1 MKDNHI
7 PIRNQRFGVG
17 LSLALL
23 VLIMACAP
31 GTVPIA
37 PPAAEGPS
45 APPELLDSFA
55 VADLR
60 PGQTW
65 QIFLEGSDPNGD
77 MKDIW
82 FVASQIGGTV
92 WVNQFVVLQGE
103 NRRRFMGYVELPT
116 PLSLYRSST
125 GWETVRVEVRIRDG
139 AGQYSQA
146 RIHEVVIGKYTA
158 EAVPAKWRPAFQ
170 HKLGTI
176 FLDFDLDREPN
187 QPRLRR

>member
-1 MKDNHI
+1 MKDNSI
-7 PIRNQRFGVG
+7 QVRNQGFRVGV
-17 LSLALL
+17 SLVLL
-23 VLIMACAP
+23 VLMIACAP
-31 GTVPIA
+31 VSAPVA
-37 PPAAEGPS
+37 PPAAESPA
-45 APPELLDSFA
+45 APPELQDSFT

-82 FVASQIGGTV
+82 IVASQIGGTV
-92 WVNQFVVLQGE
+92 WENQFIALRGE
-103 NRRRFMGYVELPT
+103 NRRRFLGYVALPA
-116 PLSLYRSST
+116 PLTLYRSST

-139 AGQYSQA
+139 AGHYSQS
-146 RIHEVVIGKYTA
+146 RVHEVVIGKHTA
-158 EAVPAKWRPAFQ
+158 EAVPAKWSQAAK

-176 FLDFDLDREPN
+176 FLDFDLDRESN